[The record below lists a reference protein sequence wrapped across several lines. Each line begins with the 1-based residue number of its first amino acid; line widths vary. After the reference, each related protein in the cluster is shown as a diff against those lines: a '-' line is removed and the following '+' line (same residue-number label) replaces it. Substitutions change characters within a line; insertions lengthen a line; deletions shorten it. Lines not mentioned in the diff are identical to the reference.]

1 MSNHRITD
9 NLDSLFEVLPPEI
22 SQAINENGKNSDLIE
37 IILDLG
43 RVPTAR
49 FTNEEVELSDIE
61 VTEKIIKF
69 VVDRIGKFDGDNR
82 AGLARTLH
90 RIAAIRNRM
99 GKIVGLTCR
108 VGRAV
113 YGTTEIVK
121 DLIESGKSLL
131 ILGRPGV

>member
-22 SQAINENGKNSDLIE
+22 SQAINEKGKNSDLIE

-43 RVPTAR
+43 RIPTAR
-49 FTNEEVELSDIE
+49 FTNEEVELSDTE
-61 VTEKIIKF
+61 VTEKKIKF

-90 RIAAIRNRM
+90 RIAAIRNSREVQSRRRLR
-99 GKIVGLTCR
+99 KPRERKFFL
-108 VGRAV
+108 
-113 YGTTEIVK
+113 
-121 DLIESGKSLL
+121 
-131 ILGRPGV
+131 